1 MQFYNGVMDAEWN
14 PLRAIP
20 SVSMRHLIMQLLSWM
35 WCIIFSLYFGS
46 FVVFGITVV
55 AHFLLIF
62 GTFMEHFG
70 KIGDKSWILG
80 MISGQRN
87 PFY

>member
-1 MQFYNGVMDAEWN
+1 MDAEWN

-46 FVVFGITVV
+46 FVVFGITVT

-62 GTFMEHFG
+62 GTFITAATFATAP
-70 KIGDKSWILG
+70 KVLKSK
-80 MISGQRN
+80 
-87 PFY
+87 